1 MADAPRSRT
10 PHSLPGIPPSN
21 RQLRVPFIAVVCIRG
36 DRLYHEH
43 IWWDHASALK
53 QCGALPSHVPPD
65 ASERPDMGKMM
76 RLPIAGAEGAEKL
89 LSENRPSNE
98 MLEPAW
104 KEDAR
109 LTDVR

>member
-1 MADAPRSRT
+1 
-10 PHSLPGIPPSN
+10 
-21 RQLRVPFIAVVCIRG
+21 VCIRG

-43 IWWDHASALK
+43 IWWEHASALK
-53 QCGALPSHVPPD
+53 QCGALPSHVPLD

>member
-1 MADAPRSRT
+1 
-10 PHSLPGIPPSN
+10 
-21 RQLRVPFIAVVCIRG
+21 
-36 DRLYHEH
+36 
-43 IWWDHASALK
+43 
-53 QCGALPSHVPPD
+53 
-65 ASERPDMGKMM
+65 MGKMM